1 MWRSGSAPVNRSPC
15 GWCPRASPQLEVMW
29 DYCGVEDVL
38 PAAVAAEVRLLPEFR
53 MGVHR
58 IGVRLTDGMSVD
70 AVLVSGGR
78 VTKVLGRDH
87 ATFRADEVI
96 EVVDQ
101 SDRPLPPGI

>member
-1 MWRSGSAPVNRSPC
+1 MT
-15 GWCPRASPQLEVMW
+15 W
-29 DYCGVEDVL
+29 DYSDVEDVL

-58 IGVRLTDGMSVD
+58 IGVLLTDGVRVD
-70 AVLVSGGR
+70 DVLVSGGR

-87 ATFRADEVI
+87 VAFRADEVI

-101 SDRPLPPGI
+101 SECPLRPGIEMKRV